1 MRKFMQEYTVIIQSI
16 KDAFEKTGGGKTV
29 ESGVVAKKNTRMVI
43 HIIIL
48 L

>member
-1 MRKFMQEYTVIIQSI
+1 MRKFMQEYALIIQSI
-16 KDAFEKTGGGKTV
+16 KDAFENTGGRKTV
-29 ESGVVAKKNTRMVI
+29 ESGVVAEKNTRIVN